1 VFVRMIWLMQTKT
14 SKTESTTVVDEH
26 YAVVLEAALDRFE
39 ETPFTVRQQV
49 ILGDRIV
56 VASASGDGYWWIPAD
71 PALTEEGTVPRAVF
85 QPDKSAS
92 FTYHPARGPSA
103 RCGRSPTARSADGS
117 RCRRRR

>member
-1 VFVRMIWLMQTKT
+1 MVWLVQTQMI
-14 SKTESTTVVDEH
+14 KTESTTVVHEH
-26 YAVVLEAALDRFE
+26 YVVVLEAALDRFE

-49 ILGDRIV
+49 VLGDRIV

-71 PALTEEGTVPRAVF
+71 PALIDEAAVPRAVF

-103 RCGRSPTARSADGS
+103 RCGR
-117 RCRRRR
+117 RRRLASHGAVVQAG